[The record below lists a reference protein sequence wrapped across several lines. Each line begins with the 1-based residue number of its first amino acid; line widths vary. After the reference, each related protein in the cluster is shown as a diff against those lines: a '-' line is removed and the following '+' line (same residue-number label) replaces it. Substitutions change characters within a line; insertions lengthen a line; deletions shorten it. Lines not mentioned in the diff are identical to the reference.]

1 MLTNGVVY
9 QFYSDIERPNKMD
22 DKPFFTFTMDA
33 IKPGDIRTLEKFT
46 KAAFDIDKIVQKAGS
61 LDPKRVIVGDA
72 KSYCAILLDDNNRKT
87 VARMHFN
94 GITTKYLGMFAGK
107 DETRHLRSDL
117 THIYQ
122 YSAAI
127 EARLRELDPAIPA

>member
-1 MLTNGVVY
+1 MGADDDP
-9 QFYSDIERPNKMD
+9 SDGDGIVTTQEEISG
-22 DKPFFTFTMDA
+22 FHIIQA
-33 IKPGDIRTLEKFT
+33 IASRL
-46 KAAFDIDKIVQKAGS
+46 V
-61 LDPKRVIVGDA
+61 DPKRVIVRDA

-107 DETRHLRSDL
+107 DETRHLLSDL

-122 YSAAI
+122 YSSVI
-127 EARLRELDPAIPA
+127 EARLRELDPSIPA